1 MISAFHRLFYWRLA
15 RDHCLETQYQTAIT
29 LRPLWVGQLVT
40 ACMISVLGAAATAAT
55 VTSLVCWSPGRQS
68 AKLCEGKN
76 GDYSVSGPA
85 ETGQPAAASK
95 VSAGYLWVAALGAA
109 AQGRGGGLVPPGG
122 RDGCLDKP

>member
-1 MISAFHRLFYWRLA
+1 MSG
-15 RDHCLETQYQTAIT
+15 DPVPDCNNTAPT
-29 LRPLWVGQLVT
+29 VGW
-40 ACMISVLGAAATAAT
+40 AACNCMISVLGAATAAT

-76 GDYSVSGPA
+76 CDYSVSGPA
-85 ETGQPAAASK
+85 ETGHWAAASK